1 MGRMYL
7 RLSESTIFP
16 AMPSMPISAEKEWLA
31 LYFGEKGIKGHEG
44 QRYTGQGAQPMP
56 SKGMKGINTQPCPSS
71 CPPMPLLH
79 APVKIERASVYKSLV
94 TDKEGAIMSPIAHP
108 TPLDP

>member
-1 MGRMYL
+1 L
-7 RLSESTIFP
+7 RLSESAVFP
-16 AMPSMPISAEKEWLA
+16 RNALHAHLARKEWLGGV
-31 LYFGEKGIKGHEG
+31 FRGKGMKGHEG
-44 QRYTGQGAQPMP
+44 QRNTGQGAQPMP